1 MLPSYTQLKETF
13 TQLLSVIWR
22 STKGKIKT
30 PKLFS
35 LNLTVCDLSSG
46 GQSAAAGGGEP
57 WGSSSA
63 RRGGL
68 PRRYAPGEDPEC
80 TGWHCPISAPH
91 PQRGTQPAI
100 TGWILTRGM
109 HNMILDNFQSFQLFL
124 FSLPSAT
131 IGHRWNCQTWCVFT
145 CQMCEHVDAEAVL
158 CGWGHLYV
166 FCLFS
171 AAQLKKDEGWCLYMH
186 TDLLSWNFYFKKQKK
201 TSLWVWGDQSDRCS
215 VIYVHYM
222 LYIYVWFCRYW

>member
-35 LNLTVCDLSSG
+35 LNLTDCDLSSG

-186 TDLLSWNFYFKKQKK
+186 TDLFFPEIFILKKQKQL
-201 TSLWVWGDQSDRCS
+201 LWAWRDQSDRCY

-222 LYIYVWFCRYW
+222 LYIYVRFCRYW

>member
-109 HNMILDNFQSFQLFL
+109 HNMILDNFQSFQLLL

-158 CGWGHLYV
+158 CGWGHLCFLFV
-166 FCLFS
+166 FCSS
-171 AAQLKKDEGWCLYMH
+171 AKEGWRMV
-186 TDLLSWNFYFKKQKK
+186 
-201 TSLWVWGDQSDRCS
+201 SLHAHGSS
-215 VIYVHYM
+215 F
-222 LYIYVWFCRYW
+222 LKFLF